1 MNKNLTAVP
10 DVGTK
15 LTMTSLLKNSFT
27 LTQGV
32 LILAMLVTVV
42 GIFRTKDKKICLAF
56 ALESAVAAIATY
68 FYSIYT
74 NRIINKDQVSPSEL
88 TENRYLDWYIT
99 TPIMLFVLILVL
111 GIDISKIAQLV
122 TIVLV
127 ILLDFAMLHFGYLGE
142 TGTMKKPVACL
153 WGFIPFFIMFA
164 LIYRTFLVPNQSN
177 KKNFLFG
184 AYVVVWALY
193 GLVFLLDET
202 NKNIATNLL
211 DAVAKGGVGIGL
223 YTHFLE

>member
-10 DVGTK
+10 DLGTK
-15 LTMTSLLKNSFT
+15 LALTGLVKNTFM
-27 LTQGV
+27 LTQGA

-42 GIFRTKDKKICLAF
+42 GVFRTKEKKMRLAF
-56 ALESAVAAIATY
+56 ALESAIAAISSY
-68 FYSIYT
+68 FYSIFT
-74 NRIINKDQVSPSEL
+74 NRIINKDQVSPIEIA
-88 TENRYLDWYIT
+88 ENRYLDWCIT
-99 TPIMLFVLILVL
+99 RPIMIFVLILVL

-127 ILLDFAMLHFGYLGE
+127 IILDFAMLHFGYLGE
-142 TGTMKKPVACL
+142 TGVMKKPVACL

-164 LIYRTFLVPNQSN
+164 LIYRTFLVPNQSI

-184 AYVVVWALY
+184 AFMVIWSLY

-202 NKNIATNLL
+202 NKNIAMNLL
-211 DAVAKGGVGIGL
+211 DALAKGGVGIGL
-223 YTHFLE
+223 YTHFLG